1 MEPPAAAGCSL
12 PRRALDALAK
22 RYPLGQ
28 VDDERNGHVACMMA
42 KQACMGARS
51 PPLQQQQLLLTTALA
66 SCYVPTSTI
75 RSGARS
81 IDRPCADKRLATEI
95 DAALAV
101 TGGGAGLCAAY
112 ATAATGLWAQAQ
124 WGITAPGDRALHML
138 IVMPPCPA

>member
-51 PPLQQQQLLLTTALA
+51 PPLQQQQLLLATALRT
-66 SCYVPTSTI
+66 YQHDQI
-75 RSGARS
+75 RGS
-81 IDRPCADKRLATEI
+81 IDRS
-95 DAALAV
+95 AV
-101 TGGGAGLCAAY
+101 RGQKASYRDRRGFGCHRGRSRVVRCICN

-124 WGITAPGDRALHML
+124 WGITAPGHRALHML